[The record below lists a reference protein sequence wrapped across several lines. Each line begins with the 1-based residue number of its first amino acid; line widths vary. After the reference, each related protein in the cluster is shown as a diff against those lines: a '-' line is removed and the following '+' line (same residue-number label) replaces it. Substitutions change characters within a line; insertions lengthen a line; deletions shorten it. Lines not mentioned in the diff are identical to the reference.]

1 MRTQISTLLLG
12 GIVFTSPL
20 FLLTSCEPDIPQAT
34 SADVPGTSA
43 EKGVSAAPDSD
54 SADSADSDLNGPD
67 APDFLTATDPEA
79 DPAVKGITALHNQA
93 RAAVI
98 PKPVTA
104 IPALTWNTTVTA
116 AAQKVANTC
125 VFKHSGNGYGENIYA
140 AAGSSPTPTAVVK
153 SWTSES
159 VNYTYSTNSCASGK
173 VCGHYTQVVWRGS
186 KQLGCA
192 QKTCTINSPFTGF
205 PTWYFWVCNY
215 SPAGNII
222 GQKPY

>member
-1 MRTQISTLLLG
+1 MRTQISILLLG
-12 GIVFTSPL
+12 GVVFAAPL
-20 FLLTSCEPDIPQAT
+20 SLLTGCQPDIPQAT
-34 SADVPGTSA
+34 NADVPEPSA
-43 EKGVSAAPDSD
+43 EDGVGAAPASDLDDSEPAGPD
-54 SADSADSDLNGPD
+54 SADFLSGTNPESDPKLQ
-67 APDFLTATDPEA
+67 
-79 DPAVKGITALHNQA
+79 GITTLHNQA

-98 PKPVTA
+98 PKPATA
-104 IPALTWNTTVTA
+104 IPALTWNTTVAA

-140 AAGSSPTPTAVVK
+140 AAGSIPTPTQVVK

-192 QKTCTINSPFTGF
+192 QRTCTTNSPFTGF

>member
-12 GIVFTSPL
+12 GVLFAAPL
-20 FLLTSCEPDIPQAT
+20 SLLTGCQPDIPQAT
-34 SADVPGTSA
+34 SADVPAASA
-43 EKGVSAAPDSD
+43 QQDDVSAAPASDSD
-54 SADSADSDLNGPD
+54 DSDLTGPEGG
-67 APDFLTATDPEA
+67 DFLTATDPET
-79 DPAVKGITALHNQA
+79 DPALKGITASHNQA

-98 PKPVTA
+98 PKPATA
-104 IPALTWNTTVTA
+104 IPALTWNTTVVA

-140 AAGSSPTPTAVVK
+140 AAGSIPTASAVVK

-159 VNYTYSTNSCASGK
+159 VNYNYNTNTCAAGK

-192 QKTCTINSPFTGF
+192 QKTCTTNSPFSGF

>member
-1 MRTQISTLLLG
+1 MRTQTSALLLG
-12 GIVFTSPL
+12 GVVFTAPL

-34 SADVPGTSA
+34 SADVPQTSTEQGASTAA
-43 EKGVSAAPDSD
+43 ESD
-54 SADSADSDLNGPD
+54 SVDTDLNEPAG
-67 APDFLTATDPEA
+67 PDFLTATDPET
-79 DPAVKGITALHNQA
+79 DPKVKGITALHNQA
-93 RAAVI
+93 RAAVS
-98 PKPVTA
+98 PKPATA
-104 IPALTWNTTVTA
+104 IPALTWNTTVVA

-140 AAGSSPTPTAVVK
+140 AAGSSPTPTAVVN
-153 SWTSES
+153 SWTSEKA
-159 VNYTYSTNSCASGK
+159 NYNYSTNTCATGK

-192 QKTCTINSPFTGF
+192 QKTCTTNSPFSGF